1 MRLVFAVLAAFL
13 LWGAPEAEGESLRGA
28 VVEDHT
34 GRPVIF
40 AGIRVY
46 ESGRRPALSGPLMAD
61 LSGRFQTP
69 ELPPGDYE
77 VEAYQQ
83 DFLPT
88 VIRARL
94 PGPPVTLRVAKLG
107 AIWGRVLDVEG
118 RPNPGARILVLY
130 KPAQGLVLQP
140 FGNPIAVNRDGQF
153 RAGGL
158 PPGEYAVA
166 VMNAAPGGSG
176 LYYYP
181 RNERPQFFSFS
192 GGEQYSGVEFRL
204 PPVPHFRLSGALDAP
219 PDGGRA
225 IAALY
230 WAEQP
235 LLPIASS
242 RISARGEFILD
253 QIPPGEYLLAAIRP
267 TYGFG
272 AQGGMLS
279 PEDILGMARVKVERD
294 QDGIRLSPPARR
306 GITLSL
312 GSVSV
317 QPPAGCPAVAQI
329 TLAPVQPP
337 GAGERV
343 EAEVAYGRA
352 APLSGVLPGRYRP
365 IATLSEGC
373 FLSSPALIEVGEAQS
388 NVFTLELA
396 PAGSVSGRIKGG
408 DAAQAERAVVVL
420 VPAPNPSG
428 VPAAA
433 RIATPDS
440 NGRYSFEGLR
450 PGYYRLSL
458 RSPDPN
464 GRTRWFPPL
473 SQTLEIEIPAGAAIE
488 ADLDLAPLRYR

>member
-88 VIRARL
+88 VIRARV

-140 FGNPIAVNRDGQF
+140 FGIPIAVNRDGQF

-204 PPVPHFRLSGALDAP
+204 PPVPRFRLSGALDAP
-219 PDGGRA
+219 PDDGRA

-235 LLPIASS
+235 LLPMASS

-306 GITLSL
+306 SITLSL

-365 IATLSEGC
+365 IAMLSEGC
-373 FLSSPALIEVGEAQS
+373 FLSSPALLEVGEAQS

-433 RIATPDS
+433 QIATPDS